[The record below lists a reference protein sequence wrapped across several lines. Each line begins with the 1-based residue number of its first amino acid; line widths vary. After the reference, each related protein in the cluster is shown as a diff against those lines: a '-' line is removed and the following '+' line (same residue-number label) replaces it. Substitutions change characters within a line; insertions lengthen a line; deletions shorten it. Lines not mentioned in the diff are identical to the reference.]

1 MYARSWREVDI
12 LGCLLVAP
20 RSHMQLRCM
29 NVEVKLPYGQACSAS
44 YVRQQCANI
53 RAPYQ
58 ALAGCKTLVSD
69 QSLFIDFGDQEAPLH
84 VPPGLQ
90 FIFFCYL
97 FWCF

>member
-1 MYARSWREVDI
+1 
-12 LGCLLVAP
+12 
-20 RSHMQLRCM
+20 MQLRCM

-84 VPPGLQ
+84 VPPG
-90 FIFFCYL
+90 FSIHL
-97 FWCF
+97 FWRCFLVFWWDLTSRSCGRMRGPHHGDYS

>member
-1 MYARSWREVDI
+1 
-12 LGCLLVAP
+12 
-20 RSHMQLRCM
+20 MQLRCM

-58 ALAGCKTLVSD
+58 ALAGCKTLISD
-69 QSLFIDFGDQEAPLH
+69 QSLYIDFGDQEAPLH

-90 FIFFCYL
+90 FIFFGSV
-97 FWCF
+97 FWWFGGT